1 MKRTKKS
8 CPKCGK
14 EISLSNYEK
23 HVSSCCVDKNE
34 SSLSLNED
42 WKISDNEYKCPYCD
56 KIYPKKGVITH
67 IWRKHGEGIN
77 LKTNSSYNNDRF
89 AWNKGLTKET
99 DERVAKFGETYS
111 NGIKDGSIVGSFLG
125 RHHTEDTIKVISKKL
140 SSNNRGGRCKWYE
153 VEKPDG
159 TKVKVQGTWER
170 DFAKVLNFID
180 EEWIKPSQYQEHT
193 FKWADEGI
201 QHSYTPDFYSPKLKK
216 YFEVKGYWWG
226 NDKRKM
232 ELVLE
237 QNDINIEVIQKKELE
252 RYLQLIS

>member
-14 EISLSNYEK
+14 EISASNYQK
-23 HVSSCCVDKNE
+23 HVNSCSDEEKK
-34 SSLSLNED
+34 LFLNED
-42 WKISDNEYKCPYCD
+42 WKISNNEYKCPHCD
-56 KIYPKKGVITH
+56 KLYPKQGIITH
-67 IWRKHGEGIN
+67 IWRNHGDGVQHSTYQN
-77 LKTNSSYNNDRF
+77 LGENRRRNWS
-89 AWNKGLTKET
+89 KGLTKESN
-99 DERVAKFGETYS
+99 ESVAKMAKTLS
-111 NGIKDGSIVGSFLG
+111 DKMSDGSIIPSFLG
-125 RHHTEDTIKVISKKL
+125 KHHTEDTIKIISKKL

-193 FKWADEGI
+193 FKWTDEGI

-237 QNDINIEVIQKKELE
+237 QNDINVEVIQKKELD
-252 RYLQLIS
+252 RYLRLIS